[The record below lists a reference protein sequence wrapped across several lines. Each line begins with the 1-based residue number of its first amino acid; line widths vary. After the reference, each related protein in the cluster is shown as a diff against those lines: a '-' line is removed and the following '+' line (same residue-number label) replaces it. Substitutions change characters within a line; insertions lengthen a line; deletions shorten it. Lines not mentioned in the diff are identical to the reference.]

1 MVLPVAL
8 AVKLGTRSGEGHR
21 HPCEGASL
29 VEAMARRRSPD
40 RLLAEAI
47 QVLGEYVRDSV
58 DVPLHEMETHSQR
71 LTALA
76 KAVQALNQV
85 ESARWAAWSPQ
96 RLRNMSEEE
105 LAGYLAAEAM
115 PSERRGLQ

>member
-71 LTALA
+71 LTAVA

>member
-1 MVLPVAL
+1 
-8 AVKLGTRSGEGHR
+8 
-21 HPCEGASL
+21 
-29 VEAMARRRSPD
+29 MARRRSPD

-71 LTALA
+71 LTAVA